1 MRSGPALWPAVFT
14 AIIALAGCG
23 GHSTVS
29 GALPP
34 ANPGPSPTVS
44 PVPGPSPTPV
54 TAVPVV
60 AHVVLVVLENH
71 SLPQVIGSPFMPFL
85 NSLASQNSLATN
97 YFANAHN
104 SIGNYFM
111 LTAGQLESTDD
122 NFSGTIN
129 DDNIVRELTA
139 AGKSWKAY
147 MESLPAQGYTGGDVM
162 PYVKHHDPFVYFT
175 DVLDSSAQGNQI
187 VPFSQ
192 LATDLAAGTLP
203 TFAFIVPN
211 LEDDAHN
218 CPDDG
223 TSCQDSDKLT
233 HADNWLQTNIQPL
246 LASPAFA
253 NSVLIITWDEGVATD
268 TANGGGQVAT
278 VLVGA
283 HVRPQFQSVTFYQHQ
298 STLGLIMDLLGVANH
313 PGLSASAPSMIEF
326 FQ

>member
-1 MRSGPALWPAVFT
+1 VPA
-14 AIIALAGCG
+14 I
-23 GHSTVS
+23 
-29 GALPP
+29 
-34 ANPGPSPTVS
+34 
-44 PVPGPSPTPV
+44 
-54 TAVPVV
+54 PVV
-60 AHVVLVVLENH
+60 NHVVLLVLENH

-122 NFSGTIN
+122 NFPGPIN

-147 MESLPAQGYTGGDVM
+147 MESLPSQGYTGGDVL

-175 DVLDSSAQGNQI
+175 DVQDSSAQGNQI
-187 VPFSQ
+187 VPFTQ
-192 LATDLAAGTLP
+192 LAADLTAGTLP
-203 TFAFIVPN
+203 SFAFIAPN

-223 TSCQDSDKLT
+223 TNCQDSDKLT
-233 HADNWLQTNIQPL
+233 QADHWLQANIQPL

-283 HVRPQFQSVTFYQHQ
+283 HIRSQFRSVTFYQHQ